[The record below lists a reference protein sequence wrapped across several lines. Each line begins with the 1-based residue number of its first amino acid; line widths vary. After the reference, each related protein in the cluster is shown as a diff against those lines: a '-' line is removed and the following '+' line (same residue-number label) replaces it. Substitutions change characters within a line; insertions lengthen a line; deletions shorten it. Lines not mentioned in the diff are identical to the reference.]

1 MIDIDDI
8 DLAEV
13 AERIRRFFQTDPPVG
28 YLRGRTAFRDAVI
41 QEMGCSSLEAEELID
56 TMEAQGYLHFEGDP
70 SSRSEAT
77 SSWSIETLPPDQ
89 R

>member
-1 MIDIDDI
+1 MDIENI

-41 QEMGCSSLEAEELID
+41 REMGCSSLEAEELVD
-56 TMEAQGYLHFEGDP
+56 TLEAQGYLHFEGDP
-70 SSRSEAT
+70 SIRSEAS
-77 SSWSIETLPPDQ
+77 SSWRIELLPPDQ